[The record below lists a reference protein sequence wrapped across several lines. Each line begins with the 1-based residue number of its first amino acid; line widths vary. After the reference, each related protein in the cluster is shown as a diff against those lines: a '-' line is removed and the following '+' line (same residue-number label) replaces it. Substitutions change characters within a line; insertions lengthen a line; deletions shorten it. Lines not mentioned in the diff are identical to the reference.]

1 MFDKVDYNNNGM
13 IEPLEVEV
21 AILSMY
27 NIVNKRLPGW
37 QDPPTRD
44 AIQASCWSCYLW
56 ASAQQQISEH
66 RV

>member
-1 MFDKVDYNNNGM
+1 MGSQPYDKNLTHVQVFSKVDYNKNGM

-44 AIQASCWSCYLW
+44 AIQASCCT
-56 ASAQQQISEH
+56 
-66 RV
+66 

>member
-1 MFDKVDYNNNGM
+1 MQVFAKVDYNKNGM

-44 AIQASCWSCYLW
+44 AIQASRCT
-56 ASAQQQISEH
+56 
-66 RV
+66 